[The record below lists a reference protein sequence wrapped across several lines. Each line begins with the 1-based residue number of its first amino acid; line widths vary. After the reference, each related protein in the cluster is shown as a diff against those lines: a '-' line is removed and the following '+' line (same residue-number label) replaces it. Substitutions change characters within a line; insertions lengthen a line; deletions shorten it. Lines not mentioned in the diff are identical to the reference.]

1 MNRIARTE
9 AFLKAKLKENPDD
22 RIHPDRM
29 AYGWNTPSALRTSA
43 DRSPAPR
50 ESQRKR
56 L

>member
-29 AYGWNTPSALRTSA
+29 AY
-43 DRSPAPR
+43 
-50 ESQRKR
+50 R
-56 L
+56 LEHSIRVANIG